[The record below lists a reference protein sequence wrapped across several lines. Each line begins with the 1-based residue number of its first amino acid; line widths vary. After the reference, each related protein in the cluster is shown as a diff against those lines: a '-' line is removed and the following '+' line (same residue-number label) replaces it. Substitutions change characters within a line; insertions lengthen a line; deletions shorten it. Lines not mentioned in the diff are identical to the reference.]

1 VVALFDYL
9 PRGNALSDSEFKVR
23 HQFLQWVLLLHL
35 PGLLVFGL
43 FRGFSLN
50 ECVEAIVVP
59 AAFLV
64 LSRLL
69 QSRRFA
75 ALALTAGLSTCSV
88 VLVVLSGGAI
98 EAHFHFFVTIGLIAL
113 YQDWVPFLWNIG
125 FTVLSHG
132 IGSLL
137 LPDDLFAH
145 LAGQHRPWTWALIH
159 GIAVLAASVGVMML
173 LAFTENDHQRTVELR
188 AELVEGNR
196 KRFTADL
203 LVNLARRNQNL
214 IYRQLELLNR
224 LEDHERD
231 ADQLSH
237 LFQLDHL
244 ATRIRRNAESLL
256 VLSGEEPA
264 RKWGG
269 SVLLVDVVRAA
280 IAEIEELDRVD
291 FSVDEALQVSGR
303 AVADATHL
311 LAELIENAVHFSPPG
326 LSVMVRTRPYLPSPG
341 AHVLTIED
349 WGVGMPAGDLA
360 DANDLLRR
368 PREVDLASA
377 QRLGL
382 HVVARLAGRY
392 GIRAS
397 LESTPGGGVT
407 AVVLLPAELFTVA
420 EAAGRTP
427 VGAGVGGRRPYAA
440 EGLARRTP
448 PGLTGP
454 GSGPGRPGSHGP
466 GTHGPNVPAGSGL
479 NGSGLNG
486 SALNGPGLNG
496 SGPNGSGPNG
506 SGLNGSGLNGSGLNG
521 SGLNGSGL
529 NGSGLNGSGMDGSGL
544 NGSGLSE
551 SGPNGSAP
559 NGSGLSGSG
568 PNGSDPNGSGLNG
581 TRTSGAGGVAGSGP
595 NGSGPTGSHGDLTGP
610 GAGTGLL
617 DGPLDGPGPAGP
629 PGPGGATV
637 AGSFEG
643 PTTGGLPSRNPGAAL
658 NGPPETPGLRSR
670 SSDPE
675 TLLGDDL
682 DELGRGVGYFGRGSA
697 PDAPLPAPRPDAP
710 LPAPRIDQP
719 ARTDQPGRT
728 DRDDT
733 WATWWPLPP
742 GDTTPGDTARG
753 DGGLRRRTPQ
763 ANLADELR
771 RSDEEAP
778 AAPIRPRRDPA
789 ETRSALSRFQATQ
802 RAAREGQDRK
812 DRP

>member
-1 VVALFDYL
+1 MVALFGYL
-9 PRGNALSDSEFKVR
+9 PRGNALSDPEFKVR

-35 PGLLVFGL
+35 PALLIFGL
-43 FRGFSLN
+43 VRGFSAN
-50 ECVEAIVVP
+50 ESVEAIAVP
-59 AAFLV
+59 AALLV
-64 LSRLL
+64 LSRML
-69 QSRRFA
+69 QSRRMA
-75 ALALTAGLSTCSV
+75 ALALTAGLSTCSIA
-88 VLVVLSGGAI
+88 LVVLSGGAI

-113 YQDWVPFLWNIG
+113 YQDWVPFVWNIG

-132 IGSLL
+132 IGSLF
-137 LPDDLFAH
+137 LPDDLFVH
-145 LAGQHRPWTWALIH
+145 LAGQNRPWTWAVIH
-159 GIAVLAASVGVMML
+159 GVAVLAASVGVMML
-173 LAFTENDHQRTVELR
+173 LAFTENDHRRTVEMR

-349 WGVGMPAGDLA
+349 WGVGMSPGDLA

-407 AVVLLPAELFTVA
+407 AVVMLPAELFTVA
-420 EAAGRTP
+420 AEASRTP
-427 VGAGVGGRRPYAA
+427 VAAGVGGRRPFPA
-440 EGLARRTP
+440 EPSDRRTP
-448 PGLTGP
+448 PGMPAGPGAGPGAP
-454 GSGPGRPGSHGP
+454 GSGAPAANGP
-466 GTHGPNVPAGSGL
+466 SRVGL
-479 NGSGLNG
+479 NGSGV
-486 SALNGPGLNG
+486 NG
-496 SGPNGSGPNG
+496 SGVNGSGVNGSGHDG
-506 SGLNGSGLNGSGLNG
+506 SGLNGSGLNGSGLDGSNG
-521 SGLNGSGL
+521 SGPTA
-529 NGSGLNGSGMDGSGL
+529 
-544 NGSGLSE
+544 
-551 SGPNGSAP
+551 SGPTA
-559 NGSGLSGSG
+559 SG
-568 PNGSDPNGSGLNG
+568 P
-581 TRTSGAGGVAGSGP
+581 TASGP
-595 NGSGPTGSHGDLTGP
+595 NGSGLRGSDGDLTGS
-610 GAGTGLL
+610 GTGTGLL
-617 DGPLDGPGPAGP
+617 DGPSALDGPR
-629 PGPGGATV
+629 GGATA

-643 PTTGGLPSRNPGAAL
+643 PTTGGLPARSPGAAL
-658 NGPPETPGLRSR
+658 NAPPELPGRT
-670 SSDPE
+670 SDPE
-675 TLLGDDL
+675 ALLGDDL
-682 DELGRGVGYFGRGSA
+682 DELGSGVGYFGRGGA
-697 PDAPLPAPRPDAP
+697 PDGALPAPRLDE
-710 LPAPRIDQP
+710 P
-719 ARTDQPGRT
+719 ARPDQRGPVGRQDQLGRPRTGDEPGPT
-728 DRDDT
+728 DRDDS
-733 WATWWPLPP
+733 WATWWPLPTGDGP
-742 GDTTPGDTARG
+742 GEPGSG
-753 DGGLRRRTPQ
+753 DGGLTRRTPQ
-763 ANLADELR
+763 ANLAEELR
-771 RSDEEAP
+771 RSDDSTP

>member
-1 VVALFDYL
+1 LVVALFGYL
-9 PRGNALSDSEFKVR
+9 PRGNALSDTEFKVR
-23 HQFLQWVLLLHL
+23 HQFLQWVLVLHL
-35 PGLLVFGL
+35 PALLIFGL
-43 FRGFSLN
+43 VRGYSLN
-50 ECVEAIVVP
+50 ECVEAIAVP
-59 AAFLV
+59 AAL
-64 LSRLL
+64 LALTRTLQTRRL
-69 QSRRFA
+69 A

-88 VLVVLSGGAI
+88 VLVVLSGGSI

-113 YQDWVPFLWNIG
+113 YQDWAPFVWNFG

-132 IGSLL
+132 IGSRF
-137 LPDDLFAH
+137 LPDDLFSH
-145 LAGQHRPWTWALIH
+145 LAGQHRPWTWAIIH
-159 GIAVLAASVGVMML
+159 GLAVLAASIGTMML
-173 LAFTENDHQRTVELR
+173 LAFTERDHRRTVELR
-188 AELVEGNR
+188 AELAEGNH

-326 LSVMVRTRPYLPSPG
+326 LSVMVRTRPYLPTPG

-349 WGVGMPAGDLA
+349 WGVGMPAGDLS

-368 PREVDLASA
+368 PREVNLASA

-407 AVVLLPAELFTVA
+407 AVVMLPAELFTVA
-420 EAAGRTP
+420 EEASRTP
-427 VGAGVGGRRPYAA
+427 VGAGVGGRRPFA
-440 EGLARRTP
+440 
-448 PGLTGP
+448 
-454 GSGPGRPGSHGP
+454 
-466 GTHGPNVPAGSGL
+466 
-479 NGSGLNG
+479 
-486 SALNGPGLNG
+486 ALNGPGPNG
-496 SGPNGSGPNG
+496 AGPNGAGPNG
-506 SGLNGSGLNGSGLNG
+506 AGPNGAGPNGAGPNGAGPNGTSSNGPSANGVSPNGVSPNGTGSNGAGSNGVSPNGTGSNGTGSSGASINGAGSNGASFNGAGSNRAGWNGAGPNGAGLNGAGPNGAGLNGAGLNG
-521 SGLNGSGL
+521 
-529 NGSGLNGSGMDGSGL
+529 
-544 NGSGLSE
+544 
-551 SGPNGSAP
+551 
-559 NGSGLSGSG
+559 
-568 PNGSDPNGSGLNG
+568 
-581 TRTSGAGGVAGSGP
+581 AGS
-595 NGSGPTGSHGDLTGP
+595 N
-610 GAGTGLL
+610 
-617 DGPLDGPGPAGP
+617 
-629 PGPGGATV
+629 
-637 AGSFEG
+637 
-643 PTTGGLPSRNPGAAL
+643 GAAL
-658 NGPPETPGLRSR
+658 SGPSEVGGRVTADREIMVGDGL
-670 SSDPE
+670 
-675 TLLGDDL
+675 DDL
-682 DELGRGVGYFGRGSA
+682 DELGSGVGYFGRGGL
-697 PDAPLPAPRPDAP
+697 PDVLPPPRLDKPGPAG
-710 LPAPRIDQP
+710 LPR
-719 ARTDQPGRT
+719 PGRT
-728 DRDDT
+728 APEPT
-733 WATWWPLPP
+733 WETWWPLPTGAGNAPAAP
-742 GDTTPGDTARG
+742 GRDSGKPGPGRGDAQPGPG
-753 DGGLRRRTPQ
+753 DGGLARRTPQ

-771 RSDEEAP
+771 RGDEDTP
-778 AAPIRPRRDPA
+778 AAPVRPRRDPT